1 MSGPALYVLTE
12 KFKAF
17 EEFASM
23 EELPPEVI
31 ADTFESIDA
40 EWEEKAV
47 AVAAYIKNLEH
58 TAVGIAQA
66 AEAMDR
72 RAERLGKRAESL
84 KAYLQFHF
92 QAMGKSKLENE
103 LFVIALRKNPASVV
117 IDDEKQI
124 PESYWVQPE
133 APPKRIDK
141 KALADDLK
149 AKKDVPGAHLFE
161 GERLEIKA

>member
-1 MSGPALYVLTE
+1 MSGPALYVITE
-12 KFKAF
+12 KFKELEALA
-17 EEFASM
+17 EM
-23 EELPPEVI
+23 EDLPPEVV
-31 ADTFESIDA
+31 ADTLESIEA

-47 AVAAYIKNLEH
+47 AVAAFIENLEH
-58 TAVGIAQA
+58 IADGIEKA
-66 AEAMDR
+66 AAAMTKR
-72 RAERLGKRAESL
+72 QVMMRKRASSL
-84 KAYLQFHF
+84 AAYLQFHM
-92 QAMGKSKLENE
+92 QAMGKKKIESD